1 SFCGD
6 IMSIEEVCDMI
17 KKLLMLLMTVLL
29 MSGCSGSSDEPSKDT
44 SIANPLSSDARDC
57 ANVVNVLLNQRLH
70 YKNDAA
76 ENLTRKAALTVHG
89 NPFPLNETDENFGR
103 YNKAALRENLRSHFM
118 HCSRF
123 DDRRLSYTTADEI
136 ASAFSDLIDTTTYEV
151 TPSGK
156 TVELD
161 GEYQEL
167 DVHIEYP
174 DIDAINR
181 RALEN
186 LNAALKSKYGVGS
199 SDPDKIIAEKDR
211 HGFEKLDRLLEYG
224 YAFADHWTSSTQTSA
239 QHAEFDAIVRDA
251 YLSVLSDKNDLPIK
265 TYNGTIHIAKR
276 NAKGAVNYMFWD
288 KDESLLPLNID
299 IWTPLAA
306 PNEHLALD
314 SGARD
319 VLTLAVRDVRFDG
332 SNAMDVSIFV
342 NNKTDED
349 IVLQYDVCDA
359 YDKSLGWQWLS
370 PNNQYIPLDGQEF
383 VLSKGDSKTV
393 DWKLQSGSV
402 SGDPF
407 MFRIN
412 VMSRDFNGYIYA
424 PLTYE
429 TAARPSTPQQSV
441 ESPVENKST
450 VGEIAPG
457 RKLGADDLRLGDIE
471 IEEDTDSV
479 LKKLGNPDDSD
490 ISNPNGDII
499 LHYGKP
505 SPRMDITINPTTNDW
520 AEMIVAVGADVST
533 PRGLKPSSAVGDV
546 TSFYGV
552 GYKKSQYENLDLYEY
567 EIESRSGAPCIL
579 RFAVNQN
586 DNRVNYISIRHK

>member
-1 SFCGD
+1 
-6 IMSIEEVCDMI
+6 M
-17 KKLLMLLMTVLL
+17 KKIIAWLMMFALMLTA
-29 MSGCSGSSDEPSKDT
+29 GCGSSDDKPSKDT
-44 SIANPLSSDARDC
+44 SIANPLSVDARDC

-70 YKNDAA
+70 YKNDAT
-76 ENLTRKAALTVHG
+76 ENLMRKAALTVHG

-103 YNKAALRENLRSHFM
+103 YSKAALRENLRRDFM

-136 ASAFSDLIDTTTYEV
+136 ASAFADLIDTTTYEV

-211 HGFEKLDRLLEYG
+211 YGFEKLDRLLEYG
-224 YAFADHWTSSTQTSA
+224 YAFADHWTSSTQTPA

-251 YLSVLSDKNDLPIK
+251 YLSVLSDKNNLPIK

-276 NAKGAVNYMFWD
+276 NAKGVVNYVFWD

-314 SGARD
+314 AGARD
-319 VLTLAVRDVRFDG
+319 VVTLSVRDVRFEG
-332 SNAMDVSIFV
+332 SSALNVSIFV

-359 YDKSLGWQWLS
+359 YDRSLGWQWLS

-383 VLSKGDSKTV
+383 VLAKGDSKTV
-393 DWKLQSGSV
+393 DWKLKAGAV
-402 SGDPF
+402 SGEPF
-407 MFRIN
+407 MFR
-412 VMSRDFNGYIYA
+412 VRVSSRDFNGYIYA
-424 PLTYE
+424 PLTY
-429 TAARPSTPQQSV
+429 TPAARPSTPQQSV

-457 RKLGADDLRLGDIE
+457 RQLGADDLRLGDIE
-471 IEEDTDSV
+471 IEESADSV

-520 AEMIVAVGADVST
+520 VEMIVAVGADVKT
-533 PRGLKPSSAVGDV
+533 PRGISALSSRGDV

-552 GYKKSQYENLDLYEY
+552 DCKRSQYENLDLYEY
-567 EIESRSGAPCIL
+567 EIASKSGQPCIL